1 MVAVQPVQNN
11 AKIDIV
17 ALSGAYYLL
26 SDMKKGETGEEIIAE
41 SLLLYYLCKTVY
53 NRGCNCALIN

>member
-26 SDMKKGETGEEIIAE
+26 SDMKKGRNWGKNNSGKSTFIL
-41 SLLLYYLCKTVY
+41 SLQNSLQ
-53 NRGCNCALIN
+53 

>member
-26 SDMKKGETGEEIIAE
+26 SDMKKEKLGRIIAE